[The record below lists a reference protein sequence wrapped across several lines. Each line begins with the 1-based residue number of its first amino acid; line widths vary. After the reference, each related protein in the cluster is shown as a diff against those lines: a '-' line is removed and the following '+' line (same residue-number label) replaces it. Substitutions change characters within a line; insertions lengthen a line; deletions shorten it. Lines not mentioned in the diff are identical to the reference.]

1 MQTFEIPT
9 YIFVQQ
15 MPDHAAVKKQLLRQL
30 TMADSRPLNTE
41 YESISAT
48 DWEFSHG
55 LRNWEVAFRR
65 YIQGKQDELAEKMLA
80 DAVMVTR
87 IWFQQYK
94 ESDFHTWHAHNQTNY
109 SSVYFVECAEGM
121 ETEFFDISKKEVVKN
136 ITVKEGDIIT
146 FPSSIYHRSKP
157 NNSGSRKTII
167 SWNLDFA
174 SQDDSKIL
182 KILEPPNPKEFYMQ
196 EGFNDGQDIQFPE

>member
-30 TMADSRPLNTE
+30 AVADSRPINTDHE
-41 YESISAT
+41 NISVS
-48 DWEFSHG
+48 DWEFSSG

-65 YIQGKQDELAEKMLA
+65 YIQGKQDELAEKLLA
-80 DAVMVTR
+80 DHVSVSRM
-87 IWFQQYK
+87 WFQQYT
-94 ESDFHTWHAHNQTNY
+94 ESDYHSWHTHSQTNY

-121 ETEFFDISKKEVVKN
+121 ETEFFDISNNEIVKN

-146 FPSSIYHRSKP
+146 FPSQIYHRSKP
-157 NNSGSRKTII
+157 NNSGSRKTIV
-167 SWNLDFA
+167 SWNLDFV
-174 SQDDSKIL
+174 SQNDSQIL
-182 KILEPPNPKEFYMQ
+182 KVLETPEDSGYVQ
-196 EGFNDGQDIQFPE
+196 EGFNDGQDIQFPK